1 MNAETT
7 KSAAQ
12 AEASNA
18 GIDPLSAKMKAIE
31 TRAIERS
38 KRRRAQEL
46 LPFPPEAKAEPAIP
60 EQTAQLI
67 EFGVVSRNPRFFR
80 HGYLSGL

>member
-1 MNAETT
+1 MERLGLNTDGGSTYNLFKRE
-7 KSAAQ
+7 
-12 AEASNA
+12 
-18 GIDPLSAKMKAIE
+18 MKAIE